1 VTDTDTDTHPTSAES
16 WQQIIRGAAL
26 DATLGEARRRYG
38 TEHLPFNYRWEHVR
52 AVVRLALR
60 LAELTGADAEVV
72 EAAAWLHDIRKR
84 GRDDNHGVDGAADAR
99 EILAATDFPPA
110 KIDAVADAISK
121 HVGLVRDE
129 PVEPLE
135 AAVLWDAD
143 KLAKL
148 GATAVV
154 HFIGYRLS
162 HREIDTEELL
172 ERLSDQPW
180 QPAAVRS
187 FHTAP
192 ARAAGEARLAL
203 FQSFW
208 DHARR
213 EFHAADLRSAPRP
226 DSPPDLPPA

>member
-1 VTDTDTDTHPTSAES
+1 VTETQPTPAAG
-16 WQQIIRGAAL
+16 WRQIVQGAAL
-26 DATLGEARRRYG
+26 DATLHEAQRRYG

-60 LAELTGADAEVV
+60 LAELTGADPEIV

-84 GRDDNHGVDGAADAR
+84 GRDDNHGLDGAAAAR
-99 EILAATDFPPA
+99 EILAETDFPPA

-121 HVGLVRDE
+121 HVGLIRDE

-148 GATAVV
+148 GATAVI
-154 HFIGYRLS
+154 HFIGYRIS
-162 HREIDTEELL
+162 HQEIDTEALVEH
-172 ERLSDQPW
+172 LSDQPW
-180 QPAAVRS
+180 QPAAVES

-192 ARAAGEARLAL
+192 ARAAGRARLKL

-208 DHARR
+208 DQARR
-213 EFHAADLRSAPRP
+213 EHAGDDLAP
-226 DSPPDLPPA
+226 

>member
-1 VTDTDTDTHPTSAES
+1 VTETHPSPAGG
-16 WQQIIRGAAL
+16 WRQIVQGAAL
-26 DATLGEARRRYG
+26 DATLREAKSRYG
-38 TEHLPFNYRWEHVR
+38 TEQLSFNYRWEHVR

-60 LAELTGADAEVV
+60 LAELTDADPEIV

-84 GRDDNHGVDGAADAR
+84 GRDDSHGVDGAAAAR
-99 EILAATDFPPA
+99 AILAETDFPPA

-121 HVGLVRDE
+121 HVGLIRDE

-143 KLAKL
+143 KVAKL
-148 GATAVV
+148 GATAVI
-154 HFIGYRLS
+154 HFIGHRIS
-162 HREIDTEELL
+162 HEESDTMALIEQ
-172 ERLSDQPW
+172 LSDQPW
-180 QPAAVRS
+180 QPAAVES

-192 ARAAGEARLAL
+192 ARAAGRARLEL

-213 EFHAADLRSAPRP
+213 EHDGNDLAP
-226 DSPPDLPPA
+226 